1 MTNKGLV
8 DLEDLREKLFDQFQH
23 WCHILLRK
31 ETRETRPDF
40 SRTTPDLL
48 AIGQISL
55 VRERLAGDLLE
66 GLSVM
71 ERLRECQVGL
81 SAQQTHAK
89 LQDWFTHY
97 MQAYGM

>member
-1 MTNKGLV
+1 MTKKVLV
-8 DLEDLREKLFDQFQH
+8 DLEDLREKLFDQFQQR
-23 WCHILLRK
+23 CHILLRK
-31 ETRETRPDF
+31 ETRETRPDL

-55 VRERLAGDLLE
+55 VRERLAGDLPE

-71 ERLRECQVGL
+71 ERLRDCQVGL

-89 LQDWFTHY
+89 LQDSFANY